1 MKLSLT
7 KSSEDYFAKE
17 KQKEEINI
25 TDLLPKA
32 IEFAKEKHKGQ
43 TRKGTDIPYVTHLF
57 AVAKILKEECADIK
71 TIVVGML
78 HDTLEDTKT
87 TIDELTEEFGVEIAS
102 MVDTLS
108 EKKSLPYNKRKHMQS
123 IRIKYSSKEVKMVKC
138 ADCISNLT
146 DTYYEL
152 KRNANVWEKFNAG
165 KEDIQKHYIDIISA
179 LDELK
184 ELKMYKKLIVLYHK
198 VFDAWKIRRVC
209 TECVHM
215 DRIPTPDPYDPY
227 AFDEEMFVCEFI
239 PRILSLYNSP
249 NAIQFAPDDCPI
261 QKELEDL

>member
-1 MKLSLT
+1 MKLSL
-7 KSSEDYFAKE
+7 SNSREDYFAKE

-25 TDLLPKA
+25 INLLPKA

-43 TRKGTDIPYVTHLF
+43 TRKGTDIPYITHIF
-57 AVAKILKEECADIK
+57 SVAKILKEESADIK
-71 TIVVGML
+71 TIIVGML

-87 TIDELTEEFGVEIAS
+87 TIEELTEEFGVEIAS

-108 EKKSLPYNKRKHMQS
+108 EKKSLPYNKRKYMQS
-123 IRIKYSSKEVKMVKC
+123 IRIKYSSTEVKMVKC

-152 KRNANVWEKFNAG
+152 KRNANVWEKFNTG

-184 ELKMYKKLIVLYHK
+184 GLKMYKKLIVLYHK
-198 VFDAWKIRRVC
+198 VFDAWKLKRLC

-215 DRIPTPDPYDPY
+215 ERVSTPDSYDPY
-227 AFDEEMFVCEFI
+227 AYDEEMFVCNFI
-239 PRILSLYNSP
+239 PKILSRHNSP
-249 NAIQFAPDDCPI
+249 TAIQFAPDNCPI
-261 QKELEDL
+261 EKEIEDL